1 MIVINN
7 PPTINVANQSV
18 SSGGIVIYT
27 LSNIFDD
34 ENDTI
39 LVTLVA
45 PLISYVSIVGK
56 IITIAPS
63 INTTS
68 GTS

>member
-7 PPTINVANQSV
+7 PPTLNAANQSV

-45 PLISYVSIVGK
+45 PLISYVSINGK

>member
-7 PPTINVANQSV
+7 PPTLNAANQSV
-18 SSGGIVIYT
+18 FSGEIVIYT

-45 PLISYVSIVGK
+45 PLISYVSINGK

>member
-7 PPTINVANQSV
+7 PPTLNAANQSV
-18 SSGGIVIYT
+18 FSGEIVIYT

>member
-7 PPTINVANQSV
+7 PPTVNAANQSV

-45 PLISYVSIVGK
+45 PLISYVSINGK

-63 INTTS
+63 INTTC

>member
-7 PPTINVANQSV
+7 PPTLNAANQSV
-18 SSGGIVIYT
+18 FSGEIVIYT

-45 PLISYVSIVGK
+45 PLISYVSINGK

-63 INTTS
+63 INTTC

>member
-7 PPTINVANQSV
+7 PPTVNAANQSV

-45 PLISYVSIVGK
+45 PLISYVSINGK

>member
-7 PPTINVANQSV
+7 PPTLNAANQSV
-18 SSGGIVIYT
+18 FSGEIVIYT
-27 LSNIFDD
+27 LSNIFDY

>member
-7 PPTINVANQSV
+7 PPTLNAANQSV
-18 SSGGIVIYT
+18 SSGEIVIYT
-27 LSNIFDD
+27 LSNIFDY

>member
-7 PPTINVANQSV
+7 PPTVNAANQSV

-63 INTTS
+63 INTTC